1 MIINQ
6 HCYITQRW
14 SGIHFWLDQARTI
27 GTVLVFSQK
36 SFLDV
41 ISSWIFAWRDFF
53 LSPSQARSLEKDLK
67 QLHWNIF
74 ILLTTQSAVS
84 KKRLCLLGKFGFIV
98 EFRDLPT
105 LAQEGAS
112 EWGGKSLMRYP
123 YPLQSTHH
131 YLSVFSLHKFGNYKR
146 AQIISL
152 SIVYRESLLQH
163 QHASWTSWISTQS
176 LLPGCPWQQNL

>member
-14 SGIHFWLDQARTI
+14 SSIHFWLKQARTI
-27 GTVLVFSQK
+27 GTVLVSSQK

-53 LSPSQARSLEKDLK
+53 LPLSQARSLEKDLK

-84 KKRLCLLGKFGFIV
+84 EKRLCLLGKFGFTV

-105 LAQEGAS
+105 LTQEGAS
-112 EWGGKSLMRYP
+112 ERGRKCLMRYL
-123 YPLQSTHH
+123 YPLQSAHH
-131 YLSVFSLHKFGNYKR
+131 YLTVFSLHKFGNYKGG
-146 AQIISL
+146 QIISL
-152 SIVYRESLLQH
+152 SFVCRESLLQH
-163 QHASWTSWISTQS
+163 QNASCTSWVSTQS
-176 LLPGCPWQQNL
+176 SLPGCSWQQDL